1 VTDEFLALMGRL
13 EAAGYDIQH
22 EAMNRSTRR
31 FPSHDIFG
39 NRLELTDGR
48 SASTDN

>member
-1 VTDEFLALMGRL
+1 VRDEFLVLMERL

-22 EAMNRSTRR
+22 EAMKRPTRR
-31 FPSHDIFG
+31 FHSHDIFG
-39 NRLELTDGR
+39 NRLEFTDGR